1 MLNIDDVRRK
11 SVRGVISYA
20 VRTVALQAI
29 GFVATVLLGYFL
41 TPADFGIYF
50 IVTSAV
56 GLLTFL
62 SDVGLAAALV
72 QKKEQPTTDEL
83 RTTFTVQQTLACAI
97 FGLTIALTPIWK
109 MQNGL
114 HGDGLWLLYALG
126 FSFVMASFKT
136 IPSILLERKL
146 EFSKLVF
153 PQILENIVFY
163 GIAVVLASRGFGVM
177 SYTYAVLAR
186 SIVGV
191 ISIYIIQSWPIGFAL
206 SQKALKGL
214 LKYGMKFQLNDFL
227 ARIKDD
233 LFIVVLARF
242 LDPSQM
248 GYVSWAKRW
257 SLFPYQFSVNS
268 IMSVTFP
275 TFSRLQDHPEKLKRA
290 IEKSIYFITLVI
302 FPILVGLSVLAF
314 PMTELIPKYAK
325 WQPAIPSLYFFCLN
339 VAFAAI
345 SSPLI
350 NTMNAIGK
358 INSTLKLM
366 IMWTVLTWTVTPVAV
381 YMFSYTG
388 VAIASAVIAASSYA
402 TIWMV
407 KKYVKIEAVD
417 QIWRQ
422 AVASIMMGGV
432 LVWGLPYWERS
443 FTWMGVGVAVGSFV
457 YLGACLTL
465 GYKKL
470 MFELNTLRR

>member
-1 MLNIDDVRRK
+1 MITIEDVRRK
-11 SVRGVISYA
+11 SVRGVVSYA
-20 VRTVALQAI
+20 IRTIALQVI

-50 IVTSAV
+50 IVTSVV

-62 SDVGLAAALV
+62 SDIGLAAALV
-72 QKKEQPTTDEL
+72 QKKEQPTIEEL
-83 RTTFTVQQTLACAI
+83 RTTFTVQQMLACAI
-97 FGLTIALTPIWK
+97 FALTIILTPLWN

-153 PQILENIVFY
+153 PQILENLTFY
-163 GIAVVLASRGFGVM
+163 GIAVMLAWKGFGVM

-186 SIVGV
+186 SVIGV
-191 ISIYIIQSWPIGFAL
+191 VSIYMIQSWSIGLAFSKDAL
-206 SQKALKGL
+206 RRL

-325 WQPAIPSLYFFCLN
+325 WQPAIPSLYFFCIN

-345 SSPLI
+345 SSPLV

-358 INSTLKLM
+358 INNTLKLM
-366 IMWTVLTWTVTPVAV
+366 MMWTVLTWTLTPVAV
-381 YMFSYTG
+381 YMFSFTG
-388 VAIASAVIAASSYA
+388 VAVASALIAASSYA
-402 TIWMV
+402 TVWMV
-407 KKYVKIEAVD
+407 KKYVKIEAID

-422 AVASIMMGGV
+422 GIASLLMGGV
-432 LVWGLPYWERS
+432 LAWGLPYWEKS
-443 FTWMGVGVAVGSFV
+443 FVWMGVGVAVGVGV
-457 YLGACLTL
+457 YVAGCVVL

-470 MFELNTLRR
+470 MFEVNSLRR

>member
-1 MLNIDDVRRK
+1 MLNIEDVRRK
-11 SVRGVISYA
+11 SVRGVVSYA
-20 VRTVALQAI
+20 FRTIALQAI
-29 GFVATVLLGYFL
+29 GFIATVLLGYFL

-62 SDVGLAAALV
+62 SDIGLAAALV
-72 QKKEQPTTDEL
+72 QKKEQPTIDEL
-83 RTTFTVQQTLACAI
+83 RTTFTVQQGLALFI
-97 FGLTIALTPIWK
+97 FGLTIALTPIWR

-163 GIAVVLASRGFGVM
+163 GIAVAFASQGFGVM
-177 SYTYAVLAR
+177 SYTYAVVAR
-186 SIVGV
+186 SVVGV
-191 ISIYIIQSWPIGFAL
+191 ISIYMIQSWPIGLAL
-206 SQKALKGL
+206 SKQALKGL
-214 LKYGMKFQLNDFL
+214 LRYGMKFQLNDFL

-233 LFIVVLARF
+233 LFVVVLARF

-275 TFSRLQDHPEKLKRA
+275 TFSRLQDNPEKLKRA
-290 IEKSIYFITLVI
+290 IEKSMYFITLVI

-314 PMTELIPKYAK
+314 PMTEIIPKYAK
-325 WQPAIPSLYFFCLN
+325 WQPAIPSLYFFCIN

-366 IMWTVLTWTVTPVAV
+366 IMWTALTWTLTPVAV
-381 YMFSYTG
+381 YVFSYTG
-388 VAIASAVIAASSYA
+388 VAVASALVAASSYA
-402 TIWMV
+402 TVWMV
-407 KKYVKIEAVD
+407 KKYVKIETLD

-422 AVASIMMGGV
+422 GVASLLMGGV
-432 LVWGLPYWERS
+432 LAWGLPYWERS
-443 FTWMGVGVAVGSFV
+443 FVWMGVGLVVGIFIYIAGCV
-457 YLGACLTL
+457 VL

-470 MFELNTLRR
+470 LFELNTLRR

>member
-1 MLNIDDVRRK
+1 MLNIEDVRRK
-11 SVRGVISYA
+11 SVRGVVSYA
-20 VRTVALQAI
+20 FRTIALQAI
-29 GFVATVLLGYFL
+29 GFVATVLLGYYL
-41 TPADFGIYF
+41 TPEDFGIYF
-50 IVTSAV
+50 IVTAAV

-62 SDVGLAAALV
+62 SDIGLAAALV
-72 QKKEQPTTDEL
+72 QKKEQPTIDEL
-83 RTTFTVQQTLACAI
+83 RTTFTVQQGLALFI
-97 FGLTIALTPIWK
+97 FGLTVVLTPIWK
-109 MQNGL
+109 LQNGL
-114 HGDGLWLLYALG
+114 QGDGLWLLYALG

-163 GIAVVLASRGFGVM
+163 GIAVTLASQGFGVM
-177 SYTYAVLAR
+177 SYTYAVVAR
-186 SIVGV
+186 SVVGV
-191 ISIYIIQSWPIGFAL
+191 VAIYMIQSWPIGVAL
-206 SQKALKGL
+206 SKHALKGL

-233 LFIVVLARF
+233 LFVVVLARF
-242 LDPSQM
+242 LEPSQM

-275 TFSRLQDHPEKLKRA
+275 TFSRLQDNPEKLKRA
-290 IEKSIYFITLVI
+290 IEKSMYFITLVI

-314 PMTELIPKYAK
+314 PMTEIIPKYAK
-325 WQPAIPSLYFFCLN
+325 WQPAIPSLYFFCIN

-366 IMWTVLTWTVTPVAV
+366 MMWTVLTWTLTPVAV
-381 YMFSYTG
+381 YLFSFTG

-402 TIWMV
+402 TVWMV
-407 KKYVKIEAVD
+407 KKYVKIVALD

-422 AVASIMMGGV
+422 AVASMLMGGV

-443 FTWMGVGVAVGSFV
+443 FVWMGVGVVVGMIV
-457 YLGACLTL
+457 YIVGCFAL

-470 MFELNTLRR
+470 LFELHTLRR